1 MALRWIAKDPDRLGG
16 HSAREVVTRIDLPGV
31 AGFGTAMTALLVFL
45 LSLPRPGWIALGI
58 SAAAAAALLWWELR
72 ARNPFIDVRLLAS
85 NLALV
90 RTYVRYGLTLLG
102 VYVVIY
108 GLTEWIEAA
117 RGLSAYEAGLLL
129 IPMGLLS
136 AVTARVVSRRQG
148 LRGSLIASAVLI
160 VAGSVAALFLTS
172 HSPVVVII
180 AVTALFGVASG
191 AGNVTN
197 QTALYRESPAEKVGT
212 ASGLLRTFGY
222 IGSIAAATITGLVF
236 RTRVDNAGLHSVS
249 LIMIG
254 VGIVVLLMT
263 VLDRRLAES
272 DRTPRITSPGSG

>member
-1 MALRWIAKDPDRLGG
+1 
-16 HSAREVVTRIDLPGV
+16 
-31 AGFGTAMTALLVFL
+31 MTALLVFL
-45 LSLPRPGWIALGI
+45 LSLPGPDWIALGI
-58 SAAAAAALLWWELR
+58 SAAAAAALVWWELR

-90 RTYVRYGLTLLG
+90 RTYLRYGLTLLG
-102 VYVVIY
+102 IYVVLY

-117 RGLSAYEAGLLL
+117 HGLSAYEAGLLL

-148 LRGSLIASAVLI
+148 IRGSLIASAVLM
-160 VAGSVAALFLTS
+160 VAGSVAILFLTS

-180 AVTALFGVASG
+180 AITALFGFASG

-197 QTALYRESPAEKVGT
+197 QTALYREAPADQVGT

-222 IGSIAAATITGLVF
+222 IGSIASATITGLVF
-236 RTRVDNAGLHSVS
+236 RTRVDDAGLHSVS

-254 VGIVVLLMT
+254 IGIVVLLMT
-263 VLDRRLAES
+263 ALDRQLARA
-272 DRTPRITSPGSG
+272 DRTAQETPATGGR